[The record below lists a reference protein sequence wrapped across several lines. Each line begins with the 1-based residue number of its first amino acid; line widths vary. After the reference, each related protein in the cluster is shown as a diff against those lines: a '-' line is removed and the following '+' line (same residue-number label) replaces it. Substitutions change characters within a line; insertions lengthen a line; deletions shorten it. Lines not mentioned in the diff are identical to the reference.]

1 MKKLIF
7 GTKQQDIGKLFFDKF
22 SHKKIVITAGT
33 RVAHKAQDL
42 QNVPLETLQAYNL
55 VGNRHEKRAK
65 IHEYAQ
71 QIGNTYANIMQ
82 KLNAEENIS
91 SYDLQ
96 NFANGIN
103 FLVENKQKITPNMIT
118 TLEKATNNVAKKISL
133 LAKYN
138 QNIDPNMINALVMGI
153 DSLTQQNQNINSD
166 KITALEKATNN
177 VANQIGSLLE
187 NQNQNIDHNMLNA
200 LARGIDSLTQQNQNI
215 APNMIMALE
224 NATRNVANQIDSLL
238 KNQNQ
243 NIDHN
248 MIKAL
253 ASGID
258 SLLSSNIKKDL
269 SYELK
274 VLSKAILIFVK
285 NFNDNGN
292 YDTLNQLKNI
302 FDSLETKVLKKE
314 SSNNELTI
322 NLESGVNNYR
332 LALKIQQATYGK
344 DAQKIHKYDRNSS
357 EIYNFKQGY
366 ESFSILYDTFSDAQQ
381 QQENKIQRREQIKSD
396 INITLIKLKSPK
408 TFKDDISFDKIMQEY
423 AYKDQEEVG
432 VKNSDI
438 RIVENDI
445 VFFTH
450 QYDSSKPR
458 TDWLLYNGNNILI
471 QKDSKVEIANNNK
484 NITKLNELISILKP
498 QCHENS
504 YACLTHL
511 VHRAIQR
518 YGQIDGGYDLDKT
531 ISSVKELLKLKDT
544 ILNSS
549 RKQVNIK
556 DITTIIGDI
565 NSLSSSKYD
574 IEKTQNIINS
584 LSSFLKNIDDEDT
597 KKAIQE
603 QIEKLKIIQCINSK
617 PRAITYAN
625 KIVKKFQ
632 NKIVRNI
639 KKEMK
644 EFLEAEPESQK
655 EKVALGKIPVDMS
668 NECIEIKKQY
678 IQSVKEHETLEKEC
692 NEYKN
697 KYDFNGEVADI
708 KKLKEELVG
717 KLKEYTKKQ
726 FTLSYS
732 NQGDKY
738 NYNAYELTTELGTL
752 IIDNKGK
759 ISTIINKTI

>member
-1 MKKLIF
+1 MNTYKIIQPKINF
-7 GTKQQDIGKLFFDKF
+7 NHY
-22 SHKKIVITAGT
+22 SHKIEKTLTVGELEQHLKKTIPYA
-33 RVAHKAQDL
+33 K
-42 QNVPLETLQAYNL
+42 VPVETLQAYNL
-55 VGNRHEKRAK
+55 VGNRHEKRAQ

-71 QIGNTYANIMQ
+71 QIGNTYADIMQ

-118 TLEKATNNVAKKISL
+118 TLEKATK
-133 LAKYN
+133 
-138 QNIDPNMINALVMGI
+138 
-153 DSLTQQNQNINSD
+153 
-166 KITALEKATNN
+166 N

-187 NQNQNIDHNMLNA
+187 QQGQNIDPNMLNA
-200 LARGIDSLTQQNQNI
+200 LAKGIDSLTQQNKNIEPNMINTLARGIDSLTQQNKNI
-215 APNMIMALE
+215 EPNMI
-224 NATRNVANQIDSLL
+224 NT
-238 KNQNQ
+238 
-243 NIDHN
+243 
-248 MIKAL
+248 L
-253 ASGID
+253 ARGID

-285 NFNDNGN
+285 IFNDNGN
-292 YDTLNQLKNI
+292 YDTLNQLKNT
-302 FDSLETKVLKKE
+302 FDSLGPKVLKKE

-332 LALKIQQATYGK
+332 LALKIQQATYEK
-344 DAQKIHKYDRNSS
+344 DAKKIHKYDRNSS

-366 ESFSILYDTFSDAQQ
+366 KSFSTLYDTFSDAQQ
-381 QQENKIQRREQIKSD
+381 QQENKIKRREQIKRD
-396 INITLIKLKSPK
+396 INITLIKLKSSK
-408 TFKDDISFDKIMQEY
+408 TFKDDVSFDKIMQEY
-423 AYKDQEEVG
+423 AYTEQEEVG

-450 QYDSSKPR
+450 QYDKLKVSHQKPE
-458 TDWLLYNGNNILI
+458 DYELPGNPEIMV
-471 QKDSKVEIANNNK
+471 QPGSKVEIANNNK

-531 ISSVKELLKLKDT
+531 ISSVKELLKLKDN

-556 DITTIIGDI
+556 GITTIIGDI
-565 NSLSSSKYD
+565 NRLSSSKYD
-574 IEKTQNIINS
+574 IEKTQNIINR

-617 PRAITYAN
+617 PSANTYAN
-625 KIVKKFQ
+625 KINKIVKKSQ
-632 NKIVRNI
+632 NKIENNI
-639 KKEMK
+639 KEEIK
-644 EFLEAEPESQK
+644 EFLEAEPESQE

-668 NECIEIKKQY
+668 NEFTKIKKQY

-697 KYDFNGEVADI
+697 KYGFNGDVAGI
-708 KKLKEELVG
+708 KELKKELVG
-717 KLKEYTKKQ
+717 KLEEYTKKQ

-732 NQGDKY
+732 NQGNKY
-738 NYNAYELTTELGTL
+738 NYNAYELTTKLGTL
-752 IIDNKGK
+752 ILDNEGK
-759 ISTIINKTI
+759 ISTIIDATI